1 MLNLSYDLFD
11 VRISSEKLFTTK
23 NVNWD
28 LNNRINK
35 NVLDY
40 DLSINDLYNDEDSFP
55 ISVIK
60 NPIDLNFLEHN
71 NISSMN
77 TTNDNKIFDYFDYA
91 HPLFNQENKN
101 NNNQKEK
108 IFEINKTNKRL
119 GRLKKN
125 SFLKGKHNKF
135 AEDNII
141 RKLKR
146 RFLEKVRLYIND
158 EYRNYCIE
166 KKKRNGR
173 KNWLKKIE
181 AKFSINMKR
190 RDNLQWFNL
199 KIYEVFSENLSSK
212 YSTYDSC
219 VNKKKI
225 RNFFL
230 LKDSNKVKDILNMT
244 VDTLFNIFINNEKHD
259 NFKTL
264 NDDMME
270 LEKQMNAL
278 GQENVK
284 EYLDI
289 YEKTAKNLKEIF
301 LRKTERNI
309 KKH

>member
-77 TTNDNKIFDYFDYA
+77 TTNDNKIFDYFDYVQ
-91 HPLFNQENKN
+91 PLFNQENKN
-101 NNNQKEK
+101 NNSQKEK

-230 LKDSNKVKDILNMT
+230 LKDSNKVKDILNMN
-244 VDTLFNIFINNEKHD
+244 VDTLFNIFINNEKQD

-270 LEKQMNAL
+270 LEKQMNEL

-289 YEKTAKNLKEIF
+289 YERTAKNLKEIF

>member
-11 VRISSEKLFTTK
+11 IRISSEKLYPFKNANWEIKNRITK
-23 NVNWD
+23 N
-28 LNNRINK
+28 I
-35 NVLDY
+35 LDN
-40 DLSINDLYNDEDSFP
+40 DLSVDDSYKDDDSFP
-55 ISVIK
+55 ISTVK
-60 NPIDLNFLEHN
+60 NPIDLSFLEYN

-77 TTNDNKIFDYFDYA
+77 TTNEYKIFDCFDYVQ
-91 HPLFNQENKN
+91 PLVFKQEN
-101 NNNQKEK
+101 NNNSQKEK
-108 IFEINKTNKRL
+108 IFEIAKTNKRL
-119 GRLKKN
+119 GRLKRN

-146 RFLEKVRLYIND
+146 RFLEKVRLYINE
-158 EYRNYCIE
+158 EYKNYCIG
-166 KKKRNGR
+166 KKKTKGK

-190 RDNLQWFNL
+190 SDNLQWFNL
-199 KIYEVFSENLSSK
+199 KISEIFSENLSSK

-225 RNFFL
+225 RNLFL
-230 LKDSNKVKDILNMT
+230 SKESNKVKDILNMT
-244 VDTLFNIFINNEKHD
+244 VDSLFNKFINNKKLG

-264 NDDMME
+264 NDDMIE
-270 LEKQMNAL
+270 LEEQMNSL

-289 YEKTAKNLKEIF
+289 YESIAKNLKAIF
-301 LRKTERNI
+301 MRKKERNS
-309 KKH
+309 KRN

>member
-1 MLNLSYDLFD
+1 MLNLSYNLFD
-11 VRISSEKLFTTK
+11 IRISSEKIYPSK
-23 NVNWD
+23 NENWE
-28 LNNRINK
+28 LKNRINK
-35 NVLDY
+35 NFLY
-40 DLSINDLYNDEDSFP
+40 NDLSIDDLYKEGDSFP
-55 ISVIK
+55 ISEIQ

-77 TTNDNKIFDYFDYA
+77 TTNEYKIFDCFDYVK
-91 HPLFNQENKN
+91 PLFEKEN
-101 NNNQKEK
+101 NNNNIKEK
-108 IFEINKTNKRL
+108 IFEIKKTNKRL

-146 RFLEKVRLYIND
+146 RFLEKVRIYINN
-158 EYRNYCIE
+158 EYNNYCIE
-166 KKKRNGR
+166 KRKTKGK

-181 AKFSINMKR
+181 AKFSINMKKT
-190 RDNLQWFNL
+190 DNLNWFNL

-244 VDTLFNIFINNEKHD
+244 IDTLFNKFINNEKLD
-259 NFKTL
+259 SFKTL
-264 NDDMME
+264 NDDMIE
-270 LEKQMNAL
+270 LEKQMNKL
-278 GQENVK
+278 EQENTK
-284 EYLDI
+284 KYLDI
-289 YEKTAKNLKEIF
+289 YERTAKNLKAIF
-301 LRKTERNI
+301 MRKTERNS